1 MTHFRRSASSWRVA
15 ILVALLGLTVVG
27 GCLGSPPQSGSAALT
42 TAPPSGE
49 VLTVSK
55 ANQTR
60 AEQQPAAVKANF
72 SELSADRQ
80 DEFVSALEDD
90 VREPTAWSP
99 GTDVEYVRYE
109 GTWYWVTVVVV
120 N

>member
-1 MTHFRRSASSWRVA
+1 MVVVA
-15 ILVALLGLTVVG
+15 LIGLVAVA
-27 GCLGSPPQSGSAALT
+27 GCLGSPPQSGSAAPT

-60 AEQQPAAVKANF
+60 AAGQPAASKADF

-80 DEFVSALEDD
+80 DEFVSALEED
-90 VREPTAWSP
+90 VQEPTAWDP
-99 GTDVEYVRYE
+99 GTDIEYVRYE

>member
-1 MTHFRRSASSWRVA
+1 MVGRRTLAVVS
-15 ILVALLGLTVVG
+15 LVTLAALA
-27 GCLGSPPQSGSAALT
+27 GCLGGLQTSGSNAPNT
-42 TAPPSGE
+42 TTFSGE

-60 AEQQPAAVKANF
+60 AAQQPAAVKANF
-72 SELSADRQ
+72 SALGADRQ
-80 DEFVSALEDD
+80 DEFVSALEGD
-90 VREPTAWSP
+90 VRDPTAWGP

-109 GTWYWVTVVVV
+109 GTWYWVSVVIV

>member
-1 MTHFRRSASSWRVA
+1 MAIVA
-15 ILVALLGLTVVG
+15 AFLGLTVVA
-27 GCLGSPPQSGSAALT
+27 GCLGSPPQSGSAAPT

-60 AEQQPAAVKANF
+60 AAQQPSAAKADF
-72 SELSADRQ
+72 SELPADRQ
-80 DEFVSALEDD
+80 DEFVSALEED
-90 VREPTAWSP
+90 VREPTAWGP

-109 GTWYWVTVVVV
+109 GRWYWVTVVIV